1 MDIINQLAKSKSRRF
16 LVLSAGG
23 QQSGIQGIYVNIEG
37 DAWSIMSHAFVPYP
51 SSIGQVLDAVMI
63 DPQTP
68 LMLETICRLDHK
80 ISHLFLECARA
91 VCANTQK
98 SLQQPSVIILNKL
111 NLWKA
116 AVHENTQA
124 HCWDLELGDAQLLSS
139 AFKTPVVTD
148 FVRHSIL
155 AGNQGDL
162 PLFPGICKI
171 TQDKQEIAAHLT
183 IGQLAHFFIYDIHAA
198 HMILDTDI
206 GPGTCL
212 INRAAKEA
220 LCPDGFD
227 RDGLFA
233 AQGKVDTHCLEG
245 LALEEWFMTP
255 SPKQAHINELMKL
268 YNHSCS
274 AHLTGF
280 DKLATLTA
288 LTARSAFDLFKRE
301 YRHVIAPEIIW
312 VSGGGANN
320 LTIMEFLKTYFSPIP
335 LKRTDEIGIPA
346 ELFIP
351 LALGLTVDSFCMGQ
365 AGTWKSG
372 NNPEI
377 EGIGTWALP

>member
-23 QQSGIQGIYVNIEG
+23 QQSGIQGIYVNIQG

-68 LMLETICRLDHK
+68 LTLETICRLDHK

-155 AGNQGDL
+155 AANRV
-162 PLFPGICKI
+162 ICRCFRAFAKLLR
-171 TQDKQEIAAHLT
+171 T
-183 IGQLAHFFIYDIHAA
+183 
-198 HMILDTDI
+198 
-206 GPGTCL
+206 
-212 INRAAKEA
+212 NRKS
-220 LCPDGFD
+220 
-227 RDGLFA
+227 RR
-233 AQGKVDTHCLEG
+233 T
-245 LALEEWFMTP
+245 
-255 SPKQAHINELMKL
+255 S
-268 YNHSCS
+268 
-274 AHLTGF
+274 
-280 DKLATLTA
+280 
-288 LTARSAFDLFKRE
+288 RSASWPTFLFMIFMR
-301 YRHVIAPEIIW
+301 RI
-312 VSGGGANN
+312 
-320 LTIMEFLKTYFSPIP
+320 
-335 LKRTDEIGIPA
+335 
-346 ELFIP
+346 
-351 LALGLTVDSFCMGQ
+351 
-365 AGTWKSG
+365 
-372 NNPEI
+372 
-377 EGIGTWALP
+377 